1 MAVFLLFSIPIIL
14 QCINHYSNDVI
25 QSEEFQ
31 RLEKMRMEKSLNMIR
46 SGLRGTWSFNSLANE
61 TPVSVLFHGAA
72 LFDTLH
78 STVDNSGVLL
88 DIVSKSSKNIPEK
101 QSGVF
106 AGLSRYKLFI
116 LGFLSS
122 LLGLCGTRNKK
133 RRKFLL
139 NMGGCLSVSAG
150 LFLSRQLYIIITLT
164 LLFITVF
171 ICFLAKGVPLSGA
184 EVKLTLV
191 NFAVSAVIMAIFLLA
206 GLLAGLTG
214 SMFKGAM
221 VVATAWIMVIFIL
234 PGALNLFF
242 INPLIENMKSL
253 NENEARKFKIFID
266 FDNMVKKK
274 FKEINPSEWK
284 QLSIDMNKQFLDV
297 EYEKIK
303 KMEADMIR
311 ESEAV
316 VKKICFI
323 NMFTPGTFY
332 ESVSGE
338 MTVGY
343 RALLDFHRFNF
354 EKQQKIVEFYI
365 RSYFDKSIELPDIPV
380 VFQLKSRLPYYF
392 TPGLL
397 FNILLAVLAFA
408 LFYVCFSRAMFPR
421 VKKNFK
427 EINITAQKGD
437 YFLLNLRNG
446 GSDFCNKI
454 FNTFFKGESF
464 GGQITVAGRNIPA
477 LKAFYLPDLR
487 GIKPQYLRLLSGGD
501 AGGLK
506 KKTFAELTYAELS
519 NLFPS
524 LKQSDILILDNL
536 NFDHAIGPDENI
548 FIIELNSQSVLRK
561 YNQFYLIYA
570 DKGSYKIKMKRK
582 ENPLT

>member
-1 MAVFLLFSIPIIL
+1 
-14 QCINHYSNDVI
+14 
-25 QSEEFQ
+25 
-31 RLEKMRMEKSLNMIR
+31 MRAEKSLNAIR
-46 SGLRGTWSFNSLANE
+46 SGLRGFLTFNTLARQ
-61 TPVSVLFHGAA
+61 TPVSALFHGSA

-78 STVDNSGVLL
+78 STIDNSGILL
-88 DIVSKSSKNIPEK
+88 DNVSKSSKNIPEK
-101 QSGVF
+101 RSGLF
-106 AGLSRYKLFI
+106 SGLSRYKLFI

-122 LLGLCGTRNKK
+122 LLGLYGTRNKK

-139 NMGGCLSVSAG
+139 NMGGRFSVSAG
-150 LFLSRQLYIIITLT
+150 LFLSRQLYIIITLA

-171 ICFLAKGVPLSGA
+171 LCFPIKGIPLSGA
-184 EVKLTLV
+184 EAKLILV

-221 VVATAWIMVIFIL
+221 VVAAAWITVVFIL

-242 INPLIENMKSL
+242 INPLIKNMKSVHD
-253 NENEARKFKIFID
+253 NDTHKFEILSD
-266 FDNMVKKK
+266 FEDMVKQKAKK
-274 FKEINPSEWK
+274 NKPSEWK
-284 QLSIDMNKQFLDV
+284 QLSIDMHKQFLDI

-303 KMEADMIR
+303 KLEASMIR
-311 ESEAV
+311 ENEEV

-365 RSYFDKSIELPDIPV
+365 RSYFDKSIELPGIPV
-380 VFQLKSRLPYYF
+380 VYQLKSRLPYYF

-421 VKKNFK
+421 VKKDFK

-454 FNTFFKGESF
+454 FNTFFKGENF

-487 GIKPQYLRLLSGGD
+487 GIKPQDLRLLSGGD
-501 AGGLK
+501 ASGLEQ
-506 KKTFAELTYAELS
+506 KTFAELTYAELS

-570 DKGSYKIKMKRK
+570 DKGSYKVKMKRK